1 MMLELS
7 YPTHSKPST
16 LYNLLMKLKR
26 KNTQKFIAIVSMILA
41 PPLLL
46 ITLDYIGIR
55 SIIADEICVLLG
67 ILYLLVLCPYLAV
80 KT

>member
-1 MMLELS
+1 
-7 YPTHSKPST
+7 
-16 LYNLLMKLKR
+16 MKLKF
-26 KNTQKFIAIVSMILA
+26 KNRQKYIAIVSMILA
-41 PPLLL
+41 PSLLL
-46 ITLDYIGIR
+46 ITLDCIGIR